1 MVKYIAAYAGHQVT
15 PMDTSLTYVDLKRR
29 DVPLLPILGCIV
41 AAMLLT
47 EVTLTVAHYVFGFL
61 GLLR

>member
-1 MVKYIAAYAGHQVT
+1 
-15 PMDTSLTYVDLKRR
+15 MDTSLTYVDLKRR